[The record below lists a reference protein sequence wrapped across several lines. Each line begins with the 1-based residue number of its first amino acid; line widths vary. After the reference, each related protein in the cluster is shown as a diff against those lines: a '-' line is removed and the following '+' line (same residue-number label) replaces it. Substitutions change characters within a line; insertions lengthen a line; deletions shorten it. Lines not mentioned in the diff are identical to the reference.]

1 MEFFDLVNISER
13 YMELINP
20 STPEKLLRIGRAAGL
35 NNKSR
40 VLDMGCGFGEAL
52 ALYGQEFGV
61 SGLGVDIREYACQR
75 ATQKLNERRL
85 GGRMQIFCANGAEY
99 AFEKGAFDAAMCIG
113 ATFIWGG
120 YAQTIRALREA
131 VRPDGKLIIGEGYW
145 NSDQVPPGF
154 AHEQSFP
161 TEAAILRLT
170 QQEGFE
176 IEAVARASHD
186 DWDRYES
193 DNWIGLL
200 RWIEENPAH
209 PERAQVIDHLRASQD
224 EYFTVG
230 RKYLGWAIFLLTP
243 AR

>member
-1 MEFFDLVNISER
+1 VEFFDLVNISER

-20 STPEKLLRIGRAAGL
+20 STPEKLLRVGRVAGL

-61 SGLGVDIREYACQR
+61 SGIGVDIREYACQR
-75 ATQKLNERRL
+75 ATQKLNERGL
-85 GGRMQIFCANGAEY
+85 GGRMQVFCANGAEY

-113 ATFIWGG
+113 ATFIWGS
-120 YAQTIRALREA
+120 YAQTIHAIREA
-131 VRPDGKLIIGEGYW
+131 VRPGGKLIIGEGYW

-154 AHEQSFP
+154 AHEQNFP

-170 QQEGFE
+170 RQEGFE

-209 PERAQVIDHLRASQD
+209 PERAQVIDHLRARQH
-224 EYFTVG
+224 EYFTAG